1 MMMELLMEEVLM
13 EEYPEREPDIIT
25 KKLVRIPSS
34 SSSLFF
40 EIPSMV
46 PTSIPIKKVKSEIN
60 CQESS
65 ENVPKIIF
73 IVPYRD
79 REHHLIYF
87 KSQME
92 KILSGQQDYK
102 IYYIHQCDT
111 RPFNRGAMKN
121 IGFLMVKEKYPESY
135 KNITLVFNDV
145 DTTPSD
151 TGIIPDYATKPRI
164 VKHFYGYT
172 YALGGIISITA
183 GDFESINGFPNY
195 WAWGYED
202 NMLNH
207 RVVVSGLTLDRS
219 VFYSITDNRIKQF
232 KTGPERIVNRGEFQ
246 RFMSRVK
253 EGIKCIKNLTY
264 IINEE
269 TGFVD
274 VTRFETGFECRNDLN
289 QSFQAINTNAPF
301 HIGRSGSRRC
311 TMNLNI

>member
-1 MMMELLMEEVLM
+1 MIELEE
-13 EEYPEREPDIIT
+13 PEQKPIQEQKIKNI
-25 KKLVRIPSS
+25 LVRIPSS
-34 SSSLFF
+34 SSSLFI
-40 EIPSMV
+40 ESPQHIPL
-46 PTSIPIKKVKSEIN
+46 KKIKSEIN

-73 IVPYRD
+73 IVPYRN
-79 REHHLIYF
+79 RVNHQIYF
-87 KSQME
+87 KAQMA
-92 KILSGQQDYK
+92 KLLSGQHDYK

-121 IGFLMVKEKYPESY
+121 IGFLMVKDKYPESY
-135 KNITLVFNDV
+135 RNITLVFNDI

-151 TGIIPDYATKPRI
+151 IGIIPEYSTKPRI

-172 YALGGIISITA
+172 FALGGIVSITA

-202 NMLNH
+202 NMLNQ
-207 RVVVSGLTLDRS
+207 RVVTSGLTLDRS
-219 VFYSITDNRIKQF
+219 VFYSINDSRITQF

-253 EGIKCIKNLTY
+253 EGIKCIKNLKY
-264 IINEE
+264 NINEE
-269 TGFVD
+269 TGFVN
-274 VTRFETGFECRNDLN
+274 VTQFNTSFECRNELN
-289 QSFQAINTNAPF
+289 TSFQAVNKNVPF
-301 HIGRSGSRRC
+301 HVGRSGSQRC

>member
-1 MMMELLMEEVLM
+1 MILELVEPMKPEE
-13 EEYPEREPDIIT
+13 EPQI
-25 KKLVRIPSS
+25 KKGLVRIPSS
-34 SSSLFF
+34 SSSLFIENSSVF
-40 EIPSMV
+40 SS
-46 PTSIPIKKVKSEIN
+46 TNSNSKSIKKIKSE
-60 CQESS
+60 ESF
-65 ENVPKIIF
+65 ENVPKTIF
-73 IVPYRD
+73 IVPYRN
-79 REHHLIYF
+79 REHHQIYF

-121 IGFLMVKEKYPESY
+121 IGFLMVKDKYPKSY

-145 DTTPSD
+145 DTTPSAI
-151 TGIIPDYATKPRI
+151 GIIPEYATKPRI

-172 YALGGIISITA
+172 FALGGIISITA

-202 NMLNH
+202 NMLNQ

-219 VFYSITDNRIKQF
+219 VFYPINDNRITQF
-232 KTGPERIVNRGEFQ
+232 KTGPERVVNRGEFQ

-253 EGIKCIKNLTY
+253 EGITCIQNIKYN
-264 IINEE
+264 INEE
-269 TGFVD
+269 TGFVNVSQFD
-274 VTRFETGFECRNDLN
+274 TGIECRHDLN
-289 QSFQAINTNAPF
+289 SSFMAVDTNVPF
-301 HIGRSGSRRC
+301 HVGRSGSRRC

>member
-1 MMMELLMEEVLM
+1 MIIELVEPMNPEE
-13 EEYPEREPDIIT
+13 EPQI
-25 KKLVRIPSS
+25 KKGLVRIHS
-34 SSSLFF
+34 SSSLF
-40 EIPSMV
+40 I
-46 PTSIPIKKVKSEIN
+46 
-60 CQESS
+60 
-65 ENVPKIIF
+65 ENPPKTIF
-73 IVPYRD
+73 IVPYRN
-79 REHHLIYF
+79 RENHQIYF

-121 IGFLMVKEKYPESY
+121 IGFLMVKDKYPNSY

-151 TGIIPDYATKPRI
+151 IGIITDYSTKPRI

-172 YALGGIISITA
+172 FALGGIISITA

-202 NMLNH
+202 NMLNQ

-219 VFYSITDNRIKQF
+219 VFYPINDNRITQL
-232 KTGPERIVNRGEFQ
+232 KTGPERVVNRGEFQ

-253 EGIKCIKNLTY
+253 EGITCIQNIKYN
-264 IINEE
+264 INEE
-269 TGFVD
+269 TGFVNVSQFD
-274 VTRFETGFECRNDLN
+274 TGIECRHDLN
-289 QSFQAINTNAPF
+289 SSFMAVDTNVPF
-301 HIGRSGSRRC
+301 RVGRSGSRRC

>member
-1 MMMELLMEEVLM
+1 MILELLEEPI
-13 EEYPEREPDIIT
+13 EDQNI
-25 KKLVRIPSS
+25 KKGLVRIPSS
-34 SSSLFF
+34 LSSSLI
-40 EIPSMV
+40 E
-46 PTSIPIKKVKSEIN
+46 SIPQSIKKIKSENN

-73 IVPYRD
+73 IVPYRN
-79 REHHLIYF
+79 RENHQKYF

-92 KILSGQQDYK
+92 TLLVGKHDYK

-121 IGFLMVKEKYPESY
+121 IGFLMVKDKYPESY

-145 DTTPSD
+145 DTTPSAI
-151 TGIIPDYATKPRI
+151 GIIPEYATKPRI

-219 VFYSITDNRIKQF
+219 VFYPISDSRITQF
-232 KTGPERIVNRGEFQ
+232 KTGPERVVNRGEFQ

-253 EGIKCIKNLTY
+253 EGIMCIKNIRY
-264 IINEE
+264 NINEE
-269 TGFVD
+269 TGFVNVSHFD
-274 VTRFETGFECRNDLN
+274 TGIECREDLN
-289 QSFQAINTNAPF
+289 SSFMAVDTNVPF
-301 HIGRSGSRRC
+301 RVGRSGSRRC